1 MAKLNNK
8 QKLNIIAEHQNG
20 KSLAELSKVY
30 GVSKTA
36 ISKILNKPKSL
47 QKLTESLQEEQE
59 QTILEW
65 SAYWQSKSDMG
76 QKIADKAFELLLE
89 KLSKAYPKDLMAILE
104 KMQGL
109 FDKQSKNIDNG
120 SIQVNISIEDCKG
133 NNNEQS

>member
-36 ISKILNKPKSL
+36 ISKILNKPESL

-65 SAYWQSKSDMG
+65 SAYWQSKSDIG
-76 QKIADKAFELLLE
+76 QKIANKAFELLLE
-89 KLSKAYPKDLMAILE
+89 KLNKAYPKDLMAILE

-109 FDKQSKNIDNG
+109 FDKQSKNIDNS

-133 NNNEQS
+133 NSNEQS

>member
-36 ISKILNKPKSL
+36 ISKILNKPESL
-47 QKLTESLQEEQE
+47 QKFTESLQQEQE
-59 QTILEW
+59 QTLLEW
-65 SAYWQSKSDMG
+65 SAYWQSKSEMG
-76 QKIADKAFELLLE
+76 QKIADKAFDLLFE
-89 KLSKAYPKDLMAILE
+89 KLSKAYPKDLMTILE

-109 FDKQSKNIDNG
+109 FEKQSKDAENG
-120 SIQVNISIEDCKG
+120 AIQVNISIEDCKG
-133 NNNEQS
+133 KDNEQG

>member
-1 MAKLNNK
+1 MAKLNNR
-8 QKLNIIAEHQNG
+8 QKLNIVAEHQSG
-20 KSLAELSKVY
+20 KSLAELSKIY

-36 ISKILNKPKSL
+36 ISKILNKPESL
-47 QKLTESLQEEQE
+47 QKFTESLQQE
-59 QTILEW
+59 QDKTILEW
-65 SAYWQSKSDMG
+65 SAYWQSKSEIG

-109 FDKQSKNIDNG
+109 FDKQAKSIDNG

-133 NNNEQS
+133 KEDEQC

>member
-36 ISKILNKPKSL
+36 ISKILNKPESLQKFTKSL
-47 QKLTESLQEEQE
+47 QQEEE
-59 QTILEW
+59 KTILEW
-65 SAYWQSKSDMG
+65 SAYWQSKSEIG

-89 KLSKAYPKDLMAILE
+89 KLSKAYAKDLMSILE

-109 FDKQSKNIDNG
+109 FDKQSKSFDNG
-120 SIQVNISIEDCKG
+120 SVQVNISIEDCKG
-133 NNNEQS
+133 NNDEQC